1 MAIFIPQRWKTQP
14 QGNVA
19 IDWSHPLACGL
30 VYSQLPGVSR
40 AGFFRLV
47 DPQIKS
53 VDFSGKLTN
62 GIFTT
67 TTEAATSGVGIKGRS
82 SLADAAGTTN
92 GSLSLYSVS
101 EGGNPTYTYAGL
113 FERRVFD
120 TAQSSVATF
129 AVNAGS
135 NLTSI
140 TQNTG
145 SSDST
150 FLTRFIDGS
159 ASLQISTALVND
171 LILDKKLNVVFS
183 VYKNGQT
190 PIGIVNNRQLTLSN
204 NTVYDGAAAFLG
216 GNYINSTGTYV
227 GLGSFLWLRVL
238 STAEVAAFTENPWQ
252 IFKPKN
258 NKKVFLNSTFVAT
271 NKNPFATDT
280 FNYANGAINTVT
292 TKPWQLMSN
301 PGFNPLVVQNNKLT
315 NGNSSPEISW
325 MYYDEPYWTNNQ
337 KSVAKVSA
345 TPAALTNGCFSG
357 VTVRTT
363 GLALGYMLAVLVTN
377 NAAENSYVLL
387 TYADATQ
394 TTEGDP
400 FYSGPI
406 DSPVYDGDEIS
417 LEVVGYT
424 LTARLNGR
432 VICGGSVTDTNKRLS
447 RGYPG
452 VAILEEFQ
460 TGGATFIDDWSGY
473 SLDVESTTVTPFK
486 GGRFLPQR
494 WKTQPQGNVEID
506 WSNPLCQNLLFAYLP
521 GNPRSLAQR
530 YMPQLGA
537 GYFAARFNN
546 SNVITRPGGRVSEFE
561 EYNFISSIASGAFT
575 FGMAG
580 QLFGPVLASTQDIA
594 SISNG
599 DTEVGV
605 IVGYDTSAS
614 SFFVQTLASDD
625 TFNSYSASGNVTA
638 ANLRS
643 KTRFVA
649 GTLSTTEVACWLA
662 GTKLGFN
669 TGGWNGTIPRALEI
683 IVTSGYRQSGSSAPP
698 TGFALAGFGWQRVLS
713 PNELAILDENPWQ
726 IFKPKPGRTYFLP
739 GITKRNKFLFLF

>member
-14 QGNVA
+14 QGNAA
-19 IDWSHPLACGL
+19 IDWSHPLARGL

-40 AGFFRLV
+40 AGFFRLA

-159 ASLQISTALVND
+159 ASLQVSTALVND

-183 VYKNGQT
+183 VYKNGQA

-238 STAEVAAFTENPWQ
+238 STTEVAAFTENPWQ

-292 TKPWQLMSN
+292 TKPWQLMSD

-494 WKTQPQGNVEID
+494 WKQQPQVPLQVDWGNSLSRGLCSAWHPAVSQYIGPGLSPYPTPNTFSYQSDPTGARGIKFNAGTNARIALPAGSAGTTGYSGTRLVLFRPFGNGWGLVSGTVPETLGMRLEGGTSQIYLVRASVEAIT
-506 WSNPLCQNLLFAYLP
+506 P
-521 GNPRSLAQR
+521 
-530 YMPQLGA
+530 
-537 GYFAARFNN
+537 AA
-546 SNVITRPGGRVSEFE
+546 SIP
-561 EYNFISSIASGAFT
+561 ISSRPTVALCTANDVTTETRLHIN
-575 FGMAG
+575 G
-580 QLFGPVLASTQDIA
+580 QLLVSANRPYVSSSGGLWVGAITNHSSSSNFFLALSWDRPL
-594 SISNG
+594 SIP
-599 DTEVGV
+599 E
-605 IVGYDTSAS
+605 
-614 SFFVQTLASDD
+614 
-625 TFNSYSASGNVTA
+625 A
-638 ANLRS
+638 A
-643 KTRFVA
+643 
-649 GTLSTTEVACWLA
+649 
-662 GTKLGFN
+662 
-669 TGGWNGTIPRALEI
+669 
-683 IVTSGYRQSGSSAPP
+683 
-698 TGFALAGFGWQRVLS
+698 
-713 PNELAILDENPWQ
+713 AIQENPWQ
-726 IFKPKPGRTYFLP
+726 IFKPKPGRMYFLP
-739 GITKRNKFLFLF
+739 GSIKRGKFLFLF